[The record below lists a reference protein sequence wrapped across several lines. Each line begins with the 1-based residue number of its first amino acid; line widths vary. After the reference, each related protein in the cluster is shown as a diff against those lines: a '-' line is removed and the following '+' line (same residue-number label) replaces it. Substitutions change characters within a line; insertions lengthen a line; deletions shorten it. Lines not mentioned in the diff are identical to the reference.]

1 MIYATRDHS
10 RPAGINNTLLIYPF
24 DDGREALL
32 QDPINL

>member
-1 MIYATRDHS
+1 MIYATRDYS

-24 DDGREALL
+24 DDDLKALL